1 MVFGLCDCI
10 ASSAVTHNSYLNRLK
25 IDSIHRVF
33 EPRAIACQYL
43 FDERSHIWRNNESRS
58 EQSNIVRDENF
69 KHHSGMCD
77 KQWIN
82 KQLSRKKCMPF
93 IFFHIECQPPYR
105 HSGTVYFHV
114 QYCKLFLLFLW
125 QVLNRTLETYGATEI
140 FLSFNGG
147 KDCTVLLDL
156 VSKLFVEKYPKKR
169 LLCLYI
175 QPENPFEEI
184 EEFIGECERLYKI
197 EVKAIRGTVKAALAE
212 ICRQN
217 PQLKA
222 CVMGCR
228 RTDPYCQN
236 LNEYQVRARSAY
248 NCAFMPDTI

>member
-1 MVFGLCDCI
+1 MYGIF
-10 ASSAVTHNSYLNRLK
+10 SLNANRVIGNLELFFFPCLEQRL
-25 IDSIHRVF
+25 
-33 EPRAIACQYL
+33 L
-43 FDERSHIWRNNESRS
+43 
-58 EQSNIVRDENF
+58 
-69 KHHSGMCD
+69 
-77 KQWIN
+77 
-82 KQLSRKKCMPF
+82 
-93 IFFHIECQPPYR
+93 
-105 HSGTVYFHV
+105 
-114 QYCKLFLLFLW
+114 CKLTFRFFLW
-125 QVLNRTLETYGATEI
+125 QVLDRTLETYGASEI

-156 VSKLFVEKYPKKR
+156 VSKLFVEKYPKER

-184 EEFIGECERLYKI
+184 EEFIRECEQQYKI
-197 EVKAIRGTVKAALAE
+197 EVKVIRDTVKGALAE

-236 LNEYQVRARSAY
+236 LNEYQVRAWNAY
-248 NCAFMPDTI
+248 K